1 MNDGKGEG
9 MEMGNRRQVKGYEK
23 TRGGGERNRNK
34 GAIETGEGGKEE
46 RKNGVRRKGK
56 KENKSRTG

>member
-1 MNDGKGEG
+1 MTGKGEG

-23 TRGGGERNRNK
+23 TRGGGERNGNE
-34 GAIETGEGGKEE
+34 GATETGEGGKEE

-56 KENKSRTG
+56 

>member
-1 MNDGKGEG
+1 MTGKGEG

-23 TRGGGERNRNK
+23 TRGGGERNGNK
-34 GAIETGEGGKEE
+34 GATETGEGGKEE